1 MLPMVT
7 VAAYVMQVVRHSPFN
22 GQAGLLVQL
31 QPLLVLVAA
40 DFSTLLLWFLITVA
54 ILGMQL

>member
-1 MLPMVT
+1 MLPMAT
-7 VAAYVMQVVRHSPFN
+7 IAAYVMQGVRPPFI
-22 GQAGLLVQL
+22 GQPGLLIKL

-40 DFSTLLLWFLITVA
+40 DFSTLLLWLLITVA